1 MDKDIKKSISATD
14 KDAQYDEKAK
24 NLLGHK
30 IILAHILVKTIDEFK
45 GMNPKDVVQ
54 YIEGEPYI
62 SRVPVD
68 AGSTNVEK
76 EQDGEKVIGLNTE
89 NSELNEG
96 LARFDIIFYVWMK
109 DGLSQVI
116 VNIEAQ
122 KAEPSAYD
130 IINRAVFYVSRM
142 ISSQKGREF
151 VKSNYNDIK
160 RVYSIWI
167 CMNMSQNCMNYI
179 HFTQESVVGTYQW
192 KGDIALANIV
202 LIDLAEDLPEK
213 EERYELHRL
222 LGALLSA
229 KLNVDEKF
237 DIIGNEFDIP
247 LESDIRKDVN
257 DMCNLSQGIKEQAY
271 AEGTENGIVKGVAIG
286 KQEGIT
292 IGKQEGITI
301 GKREGIAETIVK
313 MYRKGY
319 EAEQISDI
327 LDMEVEEVRE
337 IIENK

>member
-76 EQDGEKVIGLNTE
+76 EQNGEKVIGLNTE
-89 NSELNEG
+89 NSELN
-96 LARFDIIFYVWMK
+96 
-109 DGLSQVI
+109 
-116 VNIEAQ
+116 
-122 KAEPSAYD
+122 
-130 IINRAVFYVSRM
+130 
-142 ISSQKGREF
+142 
-151 VKSNYNDIK
+151 
-160 RVYSIWI
+160 
-167 CMNMSQNCMNYI
+167 
-179 HFTQESVVGTYQW
+179 
-192 KGDIALANIV
+192 
-202 LIDLAEDLPEK
+202 
-213 EERYELHRL
+213 
-222 LGALLSA
+222 
-229 KLNVDEKF
+229 
-237 DIIGNEFDIP
+237 
-247 LESDIRKDVN
+247 
-257 DMCNLSQGIKEQAY
+257 
-271 AEGTENGIVKGVAIG
+271 
-286 KQEGIT
+286 
-292 IGKQEGITI
+292 
-301 GKREGIAETIVK
+301 EGIAETIVK

-337 IIENK
+337 IIENE

>member
-45 GMNPKDVVQ
+45 GMNPKDAVQ

-76 EQDGEKVIGLNTE
+76 EQNGEKVIGLNTE

-96 LARFDIIFYVWMK
+96 
-109 DGLSQVI
+109 
-116 VNIEAQ
+116 
-122 KAEPSAYD
+122 
-130 IINRAVFYVSRM
+130 
-142 ISSQKGREF
+142 
-151 VKSNYNDIK
+151 
-160 RVYSIWI
+160 
-167 CMNMSQNCMNYI
+167 
-179 HFTQESVVGTYQW
+179 
-192 KGDIALANIV
+192 
-202 LIDLAEDLPEK
+202 
-213 EERYELHRL
+213 
-222 LGALLSA
+222 
-229 KLNVDEKF
+229 
-237 DIIGNEFDIP
+237 
-247 LESDIRKDVN
+247 
-257 DMCNLSQGIKEQAY
+257 
-271 AEGTENGIVKGVAIG
+271 
-286 KQEGIT
+286 
-292 IGKQEGITI
+292 
-301 GKREGIAETIVK
+301 IAETIIK

-337 IIENK
+337 IIENE